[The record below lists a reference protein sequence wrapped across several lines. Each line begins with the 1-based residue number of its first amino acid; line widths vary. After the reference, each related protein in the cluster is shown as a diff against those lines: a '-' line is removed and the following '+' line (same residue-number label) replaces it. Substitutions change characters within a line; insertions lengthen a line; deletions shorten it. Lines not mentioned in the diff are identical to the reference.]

1 MPNQNLIGV
10 SKTLKSAS
18 NTVHPHVVKQILTD
32 MHHHNVEYIE
42 RLHEVKSL
50 HNIILNLVANDAM
63 PSILDSLIHTNTSTV
78 EQWIY
83 DFEQWQNLLTDTK
96 DHPDSIAG
104 GMCDDYIFYQD
115 NALHIL
121 NIVMVAIQ
129 QTEQLKQSFKQQI
142 NYEPVCSLLAV
153 IKCLT
158 NQLNTDLIAFSKRYK
173 NVFAG
178 V

>member
-10 SKTLKSAS
+10 SQAS
-18 NTVHPHVVKQILTD
+18 NYKKIHPSSIRQILTD
-32 MHHHNVEYIE
+32 MYQHNVEYIE

-50 HNIILNLVANDAM
+50 HNIILRLVSSDAM
-63 PSILDSLIHTNTSTV
+63 PTILDSLIHANTGMV

-83 DFEQWQNLLTDTK
+83 DFEQWQNLITNTQE
-96 DHPDSIAG
+96 HRDSIAG
-104 GMCDDYIFYQD
+104 SMCDDYIFYQD

-121 NIVMVAIQ
+121 NIVIVATQ
-129 QTEQLKQSFKQQI
+129 QTEQLKQVLEQQI
-142 NYEPVCSLLAV
+142 NYEPVRSLLAV
-153 IKCLT
+153 IKRLT
-158 NQLNTDLIAFSKRYK
+158 NQLNTDLIAFSQRYK